1 MAILCT
7 VIRGWYVGFAL
18 VTLGVNRRIL
28 ILMRFRLL
36 AATLVVLAIAGG
48 ARAQATFPS
57 ETKNA
62 ALRYWAAMA
71 ELREPIVDDD
81 ATMNLLS
88 ATFAGRAEW
97 DEKKLGPLLDS
108 NLDAIRTMQRATKL
122 PECSWGFDYRHEERT
137 PGWFIMRARRLA
149 QLNAYEGIRE
159 MAHGDSQA
167 AVNTWLAGLKF
178 GQDVSRSGPVI
189 VALVAGAMVLDC
201 LQPLRDSAR
210 RGKLSEEERKELSA
224 LVKAMPEDGFDWGLA
239 WGVECATGEQSLE
252 ELQTSS
258 NPKALYE
265 KYGFSAPKRGLP
277 PTTVEIRAYEEY
289 MLAAQAA
296 LREPPGKAR
305 ARVDN
310 LESKMRR
317 LGEPE
322 QLQATSFRQSNDA
335 RVQVATQRE
344 ELMQALASK

>member
-1 MAILCT
+1 MKI
-7 VIRGWYVGFAL
+7 
-18 VTLGVNRRIL
+18 
-28 ILMRFRLL
+28 RLL
-36 AATLVVLAIAGG
+36 AAILVVLAGAGG
-48 ARAQATFPS
+48 AQAQATFPL

-88 ATFAGRAEW
+88 ATFAGRVEW

-108 NLDAIRTMQRATKL
+108 NLDAIRTMQQATKL

-137 PGWFIMRARRLA
+137 PPWFLMRARRLA
-149 QLNAYEGIRE
+149 QLNGYEGIRE

-178 GQDVSRSGPVI
+178 AQDVSRSGPVI
-189 VALVAGAMVLDC
+189 VALVAGAMFLDN
-201 LQPLRDSAR
+201 LEPLRDSAR
-210 RGKLSEEERKELSA
+210 RGKLSEEEKKELSA
-224 LVKAMPEDGFDWGLA
+224 FVKAMPEDGFDWGLA
-239 WGVECATGEQSLE
+239 WGVECATGEQALE
-252 ELQTSS
+252 ELRTSS

-265 KYGFSAPKRGLP
+265 KEGLSPPKRGLP
-277 PTTVEIRAYEEY
+277 PTAEEIRAYEEY
-289 MLAAQAA
+289 MLAAQSA

-305 ARVDN
+305 ARADD
-310 LESKMRR
+310 LESKRRR

-322 QLQATSFRQSNDA
+322 QFQATHFSQSNGT
-335 RVQVATQRE
+335 RVQIATQHE